1 MKINHLATLIATTII
16 RRINQIGRWRKK
28 VMSLHFS
35 SWKNSILKVTPK
47 PVPKRRKKRGT
58 VWPGVDVM
66 FAIFVNFRR
75 KKAFFLKTND
85 MITLLQ
91 KLVVVLAKSADV
103 FAKFFVENIFKII
116 TSAPAHF
123 SQLFG

>member
-1 MKINHLATLIATTII
+1 
-16 RRINQIGRWRKK
+16 
-28 VMSLHFS
+28 
-35 SWKNSILKVTPK
+35 
-47 PVPKRRKKRGT
+47 
-58 VWPGVDVM
+58 
-66 FAIFVNFRR
+66 
-75 KKAFFLKTND
+75 